1 MLSQMCTQFSVWWK
15 ENQFELSVQELFGYI
30 HCLSELIYMERH
42 EFIISTLYTFWCI
55 SLWHWISHTCKLLI
69 WLWHVCVFFV
79 SLLLK
84 KRKKSHVAM
93 TLHMLSLVELW
104 QQVGKYVSFC
114 GKYVKWKELSYRSK
128 CKNIHSKWKNL
139 YKYMCFVFLI
149 TVSLLLWV
157 VLMTMPEKD

>member
-1 MLSQMCTQFSVWWK
+1 MTLNLSYMQIINLTVACMC
-15 ENQFELSVQELFGYI
+15 
-30 HCLSELIYMERH
+30 
-42 EFIISTLYTFWCI
+42 
-55 SLWHWISHTCKLLI
+55 
-69 WLWHVCVFFV
+69 FFV

-93 TLHMLSLVELW
+93 TLHMLSSVELW

-139 YKYMCFVFLI
+139 YKYMSSVFL
-149 TVSLLLWV
+149 LYHCFELCR
-157 VLMTMPEKD
+157 